1 MIGATKPL
9 YYCSN
14 FILIYLFKGLNSAK
28 GDTRM
33 LITFFDK
40 GVIGGK
46 FGFKCCLGSKQ
57 LLTSSISSTLIKIG
71 FSNKE
76 KSALWI

>member
-1 MIGATKPL
+1 M
-9 YYCSN
+9 
-14 FILIYLFKGLNSAK
+14 F
-28 GDTRM
+28 
-33 LITFFDK
+33 ITFFNK

-46 FGFKCCLGSKQ
+46 IVGKCCLGSKQ

-76 KSALWI
+76 KSALGI

>member
-1 MIGATKPL
+1 
-9 YYCSN
+9 
-14 FILIYLFKGLNSAK
+14 
-28 GDTRM
+28 M
-33 LITFFDK
+33 LITFFNK